1 LGETIAMQIEWGSVS
16 RNCEGV
22 SRRSFLKV
30 GTLAALGLSLPELV
44 RAREAGAAEGKRPA
58 NMIFVWLDGGPSH
71 LETFDLKPEAPAEVR
86 GEFKPI
92 KTNVPGIEICELLP
106 KTAQVMNLF
115 TILRSISH
123 NDSNHGAGNHLM
135 TTGQSTPVPVGCGN
149 SVSYHPSMGS
159 FAAHERVAPHGLP
172 SYINLGRPMR
182 SGGPNFL
189 GAAYGPLGV
198 TGDPNRDDF
207 QVKDVSLPKGVDAA
221 RLDARR
227 GLLKQLDRLQ
237 RAANAPN
244 DPVRGMDSYTQ
255 KAYDLVTSPQA
266 KAAFDVRQ
274 EEAKLREAYG
284 RSSVGQQFLLARRL
298 VEAGV
303 PWVSVHWGGWDH
315 HFNIFNDMKRML
327 PTLDA
332 AFSTL
337 LRDLNDRGLLEST
350 LVVLLGEFGRT
361 PKINTGPGRDHWGP
375 GMSVAIAGAG
385 VPGGQVVGSTT
396 PDGGYADERRLTPQ
410 DLACTIFQKLG
421 IDYRKEFLNELGRP
435 IPMVRGG
442 EPIRELS

>member
-1 LGETIAMQIEWGSVS
+1 MQIEWGPV
-16 RNCEGV
+16 RQNCEGV

-30 GTLAALGLSLPELV
+30 GTLAALGLSLPELI
-44 RAREAGAAEGKRPA
+44 RHREAAAATGRRPA
-58 NMIFVWLDGGPSH
+58 NMIFLWLDGGPSH
-71 LETFDLKPEAPAEVR
+71 METFDLKPEAPAEVR

-92 KTNVPGIEICELLP
+92 ETSVAGIRICEHLP
-106 KTAQVMNLF
+106 KTAQAMKLF

-149 SVSYHPSMGS
+149 SVSYHPAMGS
-159 FAAHERVAPHGLP
+159 FTAHERPAPHGLP
-172 SYINLGRPMR
+172 GYVTLGRPMR

-189 GAAYGPLGV
+189 GAAYGPLV
-198 TGDPNRDDF
+198 VSGDPNSDAF

-227 GLLKQLDRLQ
+227 SLLSQLDHLQ
-237 RAANAPN
+237 RAANSPG
-244 DPVRGMDSYTQ
+244 DPVRAMDSYTQ

-266 KAAFDVRQ
+266 KAAFDLKQ
-274 EEAKLREAYG
+274 EDARLREAYG

-315 HFNIFNDMKRML
+315 HFNLFNDMKRML
-327 PTLDA
+327 PILDG

-337 LRDLNDRGLLEST
+337 LRDLNDRGLLENT

-361 PKINTGPGRDHWGP
+361 PKINQGPGRDHWGP
-375 GMSVAIAGAG
+375 GMSVAIAGVG
-385 VPGGQVVGSTT
+385 LPGGQVIGSTT

-410 DLACTIFQKLG
+410 DLACTIFHKLG
-421 IDYRKEFLNELGRP
+421 IDYRKEFLNEVGRP
-435 IPMVRGG
+435 TPIVRGG
-442 EPIRELS
+442 EPIRELI

>member
-1 LGETIAMQIEWGSVS
+1 MQIDWGPVR
-16 RNCEGV
+16 RNCEGT

-30 GTLAALGLSLPELV
+30 GTLAALGLSLPELI
-44 RAREAGAAEGKRPA
+44 RCREAAAAQGKRPA
-58 NMIFVWLDGGPSH
+58 SMIFLWLDGGPSH
-71 LETFDLKPEAPAEVR
+71 LETFDLKPEAPAEIR

-92 KTNVPGIEICELLP
+92 KTKVPGIEICELLP
-106 KTAQVMNLF
+106 KTAQVTDLF
-115 TILRSISH
+115 TILRSVSH
-123 NDSNHGAGNHLM
+123 TDSNHGAGNHLM

-159 FAAHERVAPHGLP
+159 FTAHERSAPRGLP
-172 SYINLGRPMR
+172 GYVNLGHPMR

-189 GAAYGPLGV
+189 GAAYGPLV
-198 TGDPNRDDF
+198 VSGDPNSDAF
-207 QVKDVSLPKGVDAA
+207 QVKDVALPKGVDAA

-227 GLLKQLDRLQ
+227 NLLAQLDHLQ
-237 RAANAPN
+237 RAANAPG
-244 DPVRGMDSYTQ
+244 DPVRAMDAYTQ

-274 EEAKLREAYG
+274 EDAKLRAAYG
-284 RSSVGQQFLLARRL
+284 RSNVGQQFLLARRL

-332 AFSTL
+332 AYSTL
-337 LRDLNDRGLLEST
+337 LRDLHDRGLLENT

-361 PKINTGPGRDHWGP
+361 PKINQGPGRDHWGP
-375 GMSVAIAGAG
+375 GMSIAVAGAG
-385 VPGGQVVGSTT
+385 IPGGQVIGSTT
-396 PDGGYADERRLTPQ
+396 PDGGHADERPLTPQ
-410 DLACTIFQKLG
+410 DLACTIFHKLG

-435 IPMVRGG
+435 TPIVRGG
-442 EPIRELS
+442 EPIRELV